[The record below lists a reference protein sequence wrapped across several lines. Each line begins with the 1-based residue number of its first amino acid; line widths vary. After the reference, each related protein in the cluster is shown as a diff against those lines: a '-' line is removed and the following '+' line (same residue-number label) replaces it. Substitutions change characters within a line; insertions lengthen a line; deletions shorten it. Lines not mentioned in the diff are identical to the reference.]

1 MALAVDGAKEKL
13 NSMQK
18 LFDYSLRGEPR
29 IFRQYLSANA
39 PRVVVDAGA
48 GDGITWSLSREFV
61 DEGWRALLLEDD
73 PALFRQ
79 LSSNCKDLSNVTCI
93 QSLPGSQAVKS
104 HERKSLLGGLFGKI
118 RNRGTTLTADPQP
131 LSAVLAEHHVAQEI
145 GVLIVNS
152 AEGSLDILQGA
163 DLAQFRPWLI
173 VTKDEQVSS
182 ENRSRKYRLLSGAG
196 YKYSGVAGEYSI
208 WNLNAIANPSLVAK
222 VSLPQLP
229 ERQSGRA
236 AFDQPPGQGASAGMF
251 GASNVL
257 IAGWAFDEATSSVPP
272 LVYLK
277 LEDRLTGTTEYIQAY
292 RCSRPDVAA
301 NFRQPQ
307 LAMAGFRALAPLGT
321 RKSGAY
327 SIQVVQVDEEATYRS
342 AAEFSAALVLED
354 FEKTTREGLARK
366 FLYGSGIE
374 IGALQRTLAVPS
386 TATVRYVDRFGLQ
399 DLLSHYPELNGIPL
413 QAPDIIDDGE
423 TLSTIA
429 DVSQDFL
436 IANHFFEHCENPI
449 KAFENLLRK
458 LKSGGILY
466 MAVPD
471 KRYTFDSERP
481 VTNYETLRTAYQTGS
496 RPDRES
502 LFHEW
507 AHYAERRDGSDAEAR
522 AAELLAT
529 NYSIHYNVW
538 TVDELLDFL
547 YKARGEFALPFQI
560 ASVVC
565 CENEAILVVR
575 RS

>member
-1 MALAVDGAKEKL
+1 MNKL
-13 NSMQK
+13 I
-18 LFDYSLRGEPR
+18 DYSLCGEPR
-29 IFRQYLSANA
+29 IFRQHLPADA
-39 PRVVVDAGA
+39 PRVIVDAGA
-48 GDGITWSLSREFV
+48 GDGTTWSLSREFV
-61 DEGWRALLLEDD
+61 DEGWRALLIEEN

-79 LSSNCKDLSNVTCI
+79 LRSNCKDHANVTCI
-93 QSLPGSQAVKS
+93 QSSPGSQAVKS
-104 HERKSLLGGLFGKI
+104 QERESLLGALFGKI
-118 RNRGTTLTADPQP
+118 RNLVTTPTAEPQP
-131 LSAVLAEHHVAQEI
+131 LSAVLAEHQVPQEI

-152 AEGSLDILQGA
+152 AENSLDILQGT

-173 VTKDEQVSS
+173 VTKDEQVTS

-208 WNLNAIANPSLVAK
+208 WSLNTIATHSPVVAK

-257 IAGWAFDEATSSVPP
+257 IAGWAFDESTFAVPP
-272 LVYLK
+272 LVYVK
-277 LEDRLTGTTEYIQAY
+277 LEDRLAGATEYIQAY

-301 NFRQPQ
+301 HFRQPQ
-307 LAMAGFRALAPLGT
+307 LAMAGFRALVPLG
-321 RKSGAY
+321 RSKGGAY
-327 SIQVVQVDEEATYRS
+327 SIQVVQADPEAIYRS
-342 AAEFSAALVLED
+342 DAELSATFSLED
-354 FEKTTREGLARK
+354 YEKTTREGLARK
-366 FLYGSGIE
+366 FLYGSGVE

-399 DLLSHYPELNGIPL
+399 DLLSHYPELNGLPL

-429 DVSQDFL
+429 DGSQDFL

-449 KAFENLLRK
+449 KAFENLLWK
-458 LKSGGILY
+458 LKRGGILY

-481 VTNYETLRTAYQTGS
+481 VTSYETLRTAYQTGS
-496 RPDRES
+496 RPDREA

-507 AHYAERRDGSDAEAR
+507 ARYAERRDGAEADAR

-538 TVDELLDFL
+538 TVDELLEQL
-547 YKARGEFALPFQI
+547 YRARGEFSLPFQV
-560 ASVVC
+560 ASIVC
-565 CENEAILVVR
+565 CDNEAILILR